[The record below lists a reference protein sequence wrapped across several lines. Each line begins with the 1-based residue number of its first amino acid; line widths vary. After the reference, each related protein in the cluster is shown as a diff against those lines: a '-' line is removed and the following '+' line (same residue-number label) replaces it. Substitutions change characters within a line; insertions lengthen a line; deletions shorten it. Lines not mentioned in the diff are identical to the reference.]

1 MCRLAASYFHTMSSY
16 ALHKLDGYSEFPG
29 PVVCVIMDGV
39 GIGRQ
44 DESDGVALAHT
55 PVLDQLVAGGL
66 STRLKAHGTAVGM
79 PSDEDMG
86 NSEVGHYTLGAGR
99 IFDQGA
105 KLVNEAIAS
114 GILFNGT
121 AWKTVC
127 ARAAKGGTTHFL
139 GLLSDGNVH
148 SHIDHL
154 FALLDECAKAN
165 FECVRLHLLLDGRDV
180 ARKSALTY
188 LAPLEEKLA
197 ALSVDGRDY
206 RIASG
211 GGRMIVTMDRYNAD
225 WSIVERGWKA
235 HVLGDARGF
244 ASASEAVQT
253 YYEEDPG
260 ATDQYLDPFV
270 VTENDQA
277 IGTIENGDS
286 VVCIN
291 FRGDRVLEI
300 SRAFEEESFDRFERI
315 RRPGVFYVGMMQYDR
330 DTNTPAHFLVASPE
344 VDGTLGQYLCAQ
356 EVSSFAISETHK
368 YGHVTYFWNGNR
380 SGYVDESLERYVE
393 IPSNTIRVDKRPEMK
408 AAEITD
414 ATIEAIASGQYKFIR
429 LNYPNGDMVGHTG
442 VPAAILL
449 AVEAVDRGLGRLLTA
464 IEKAR
469 GVALILADHGNA
481 ELMFT
486 EKDGKR
492 EPMVAHTLN
501 PVPCIV
507 KDYSGVN
514 TFALVSPEKPPI
526 AGLSNIAATLLNLLG
541 YEKPK
546 DYDDSLI
553 GLRS

>member
-1 MCRLAASYFHTMSSY
+1 MSSY
-16 ALHKLDGYSEFPG
+16 ALHNLDGYTGFPG
-29 PVVCVIMDGV
+29 PVVCIIMDGI

-44 DESDGVALAHT
+44 DESDGVALART
-55 PVLDQLVAGGL
+55 PVLDELIAGDL

-105 KLVNEAIAS
+105 KLVKEAIAS
-114 GILFNGT
+114 GRLFDSA

-127 ARAAKGGTTHFL
+127 ERAANGGTTHFL

-148 SHIDHL
+148 SHINHL
-154 FALLDECAKAN
+154 FALLDACATAD
-165 FECVRLHLLLDGRDV
+165 FQRVRLHLLLDGRDV
-180 ARKSALTY
+180 GEKSALTY

-211 GGRMIVTMDRYNAD
+211 GGRMVVTMDRYNAD
-225 WSIVERGWKA
+225 WSIVERGWRA

-253 YYEEDPG
+253 YYDEDPG
-260 ATDQYLDPFV
+260 ATDQYFDPFV
-270 VTENDQA
+270 VTEKGQPV
-277 IGTIENGDS
+277 GTIENGDS

-291 FRGDRVLEI
+291 FRGDRVIEI
-300 SRAFEEESFDRFERI
+300 SRAFEEESFDRFERV
-315 RRPGVFYVGMMQYDR
+315 RRPDVFYAGMMQYDG
-330 DTNTPAHFLVASPE
+330 DTNTPAHFLVTPPA

-356 EVSSFAISETHK
+356 GVTSFAISETQK

-380 SGYVDESLERYVE
+380 SGYVDKSLERYVE
-393 IPSNTIRVDKRPEMK
+393 IPSDTVRVDERPEMK
-408 AAEITD
+408 AVEITD
-414 ATIEAIASGQYKFIR
+414 ATIEAITSGQYKFIR

-449 AVEAVDRGLGRLLTA
+449 AVEAVDLGLGRLLDA
-464 IEKAR
+464 IKRAR

-481 ELMFT
+481 DLMFT

-501 PVPCIV
+501 PVPCII

-514 TFALVSPEKPPI
+514 AFALVSPENPKI
-526 AGLSNIAATLLNLLG
+526 AGLSNVAATLLNLLG
-541 YEKPK
+541 YEKPN

-553 GLRS
+553 GLQS

>member
-1 MCRLAASYFHTMSSY
+1 MSSY
-16 ALHKLDGYSEFPG
+16 ALKKLDGYTEFPG
-29 PVVCVIMDGV
+29 PVVCIILD
-39 GIGRQ
+39 GIGIGLQ

-55 PVLDQLVAGGL
+55 PVLDQLVAGDL

-105 KLVNEAIAS
+105 KLVAEAIAS
-114 GILFNGT
+114 ARLFEGA
-121 AWKTVC
+121 AWKTIC
-127 ARAAKGGTTHFL
+127 ERATDGGTTHFL

-154 FALLDECAKAN
+154 FALLDACAKAGTQR
-165 FECVRLHLLLDGRDV
+165 VRLHLLLDGRDV
-180 ARKSALTY
+180 AEKSALTY
-188 LAPLEEKLA
+188 LGPLEEKLA
-197 ALSVDGRDY
+197 ALSTDGRDY

-211 GGRMIVTMDRYNAD
+211 GGRMVVTMDRYSAD

-253 YYEEDPG
+253 CYDEDPG
-260 ATDQYLDPFV
+260 ATDQYLDSFV
-270 VTENDQA
+270 VTENDQP
-277 IGTIENGDS
+277 IGTIEDGDS

-291 FRGDRVLEI
+291 FRGDRVIEI
-300 SRAFEEESFDRFERI
+300 SQAFEQEPFNHFARV
-315 RRPGVFYVGMMQYDR
+315 RRPEVFYAGMMQYDG
-330 DTNTPAHFLVASPE
+330 DTNTPAHFLVAPPE

-356 EVSSFAISETHK
+356 GVSSFAISETQK
-368 YGHVTYFWNGNR
+368 YGHVTYFWNGNK
-380 SGYVDESLERYVE
+380 SGYVDESLECYVE
-393 IPSNTIRVDKRPEMK
+393 IPSDTVRVDKRPGMK
-408 AAEITD
+408 AVEITD
-414 ATIEAIASGQYKFIR
+414 ATIAAIASGQYKFIR

-449 AVEAVDRGLGRLLTA
+449 AVEAVDLGLGRLLAA
-464 IEKAR
+464 IEKVG
-469 GVALILADHGNA
+469 GVAMVLADHGNA

-507 KDYSGVN
+507 KDYSGAN
-514 TFALVSPEKPPI
+514 AFQLVPPATPKI
-526 AGLSNIAATLLNLLG
+526 AGLSNVAATLLNLLG
-541 YEKPK
+541 YEKPAA
-546 DYDDSLI
+546 YDDSLI
-553 GLRS
+553 RLQS

>member
-1 MCRLAASYFHTMSSY
+1 MSSY
-16 ALHKLDGYSEFPG
+16 ALDKLDGYTEFPG
-29 PVVCVIMDGV
+29 PVVCIIMDGI
-39 GIGRQ
+39 GIGLQ

-55 PVLDQLVAGGL
+55 PVLDRLLVEDL

-79 PSDEDMG
+79 PSDNDMG

-105 KLVNEAIAS
+105 KLVAEAIAS
-114 GILFNGT
+114 GRLFKSA

-127 ARAAKGGTTHFL
+127 ERADEGGTTHFL

-154 FALLDECAKAN
+154 FALLDACAKAGTQR
-165 FECVRLHLLLDGRDV
+165 VRLHLLLDGRDV
-180 ARKSALTY
+180 AEKSALTY
-188 LAPLEEKLA
+188 LGPLEEKLA
-197 ALSVDGRDY
+197 ALSTDGRDF

-211 GGRMIVTMDRYNAD
+211 GGRMVVTMDRYNAD

-253 YYEEDPG
+253 YYDEDPG
-260 ATDQYLDPFV
+260 ATDQYLDCFV
-270 VTENDQA
+270 VTENAQP
-277 IGTIENGDS
+277 IGTIEDGDS

-291 FRGDRVLEI
+291 FRGDRVIEI
-300 SRAFEEESFDRFERI
+300 SHAFEQDAFDRFERT
-315 RRPGVFYVGMMQYDR
+315 RQPDVFYAGMMQYDG
-330 DTNTPAHFLVASPE
+330 DTNTPAHFLVAPPE

-356 EVSSFAISETHK
+356 GVSSFAISETQK
-368 YGHVTYFWNGNR
+368 YGHVTYFWNGNK

-393 IPSNTIRVDKRPEMK
+393 IPSDTVRVDERPCMK

-414 ATIEAIASGQYKFIR
+414 ATIDAIASGQYKFIR

-442 VPAAILL
+442 VPAAIQL
-449 AVEAVDRGLGRLLTA
+449 AVEAVDLGLGRLLAA
-464 IEKAR
+464 IEKAG
-469 GVALILADHGNA
+469 GVAMVLADHGNA

-486 EKDGKR
+486 EKGGKR

-507 KDYSGVN
+507 KDYSGAN
-514 TFALVSPEKPPI
+514 AFRLVSPETPEI
-526 AGLSNIAATLLNLLG
+526 AGLSNVAATLLNLLG
-541 YEKPK
+541 FEKPK
-546 DYDDSLI
+546 AYDDSLI